1 VEPRRKLSGFGL
13 VVKSALAGL
22 LVLLLLA
29 VSALTAS
36 PSLHHFLH
44 HDSNESDH
52 SCLVTIFAKG
62 QVGMADVVP
71 VVAFIS
77 LVFLCVIDMVQTAP
91 LPFFD
96 YRLSPSR
103 APPRF

>member
-1 VEPRRKLSGFGL
+1 MAKA
-13 VVKSALAGL
+13 ALAGL
-22 LVLLLLA
+22 LVLLLLF
-29 VSALTAS
+29 VSALTVC
-36 PSLHHFLH
+36 PSLHHLLH
-44 HDSNESDH
+44 HDSNDSDH
-52 SCLVTIFAKG
+52 CCLVTAFAKG